1 MKTILITI
9 LLGIQF
15 GSHKV
20 TVVPQNDL
28 CPDLPN
34 LHYPLDDRLI
44 CVPSDLPSDVIYL
57 NGFE

>member
-28 CPDLPN
+28 CPDVPDLV
-34 LHYPLDDRLI
+34 YIIEDGLI
-44 CVPSDLPSDVIYL
+44 CVPSDVIYL